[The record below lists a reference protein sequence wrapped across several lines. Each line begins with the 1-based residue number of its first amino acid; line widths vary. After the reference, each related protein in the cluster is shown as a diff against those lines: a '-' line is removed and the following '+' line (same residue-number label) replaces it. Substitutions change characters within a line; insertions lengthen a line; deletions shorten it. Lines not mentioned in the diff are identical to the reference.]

1 MARPPITKKNPW
13 TPKSGAFAGQTF
25 HSERQYRNALARNKG
40 FKSWHHQ
47 QRSPRKVTKK
57 ALGTFKPSQEEAY
70 RRSLEALSHMRKG
83 NSLKVATRKAGTT
96 PNTVIKYA
104 GSTLE
109 RGPGGRWSAKSSDRL
124 PGLPMNVL
132 TTEGLQF
139 IAPRSRREASRIGE
153 HNNAIRHFLATGD
166 VSKLKKFK
174 GKKVAGFTFETNPD
188 KIEETGRKGELVFE
202 DIYDKA
208 A

>member
-1 MARPPITKKNPW
+1 
-13 TPKSGAFAGQTF
+13 
-25 HSERQYRNALARNKG
+25 
-40 FKSWHHQ
+40 
-47 QRSPRKVTKK
+47 
-57 ALGTFKPSQEEAY
+57 
-70 RRSLEALSHMRKG
+70 MRKG